1 MTASIHVRVLRK
13 SCGWLKPCCPCCMSN
28 ICHFSV
34 LVLFNCQLAGC
45 WINSYIST
53 PDSLS
58 LYRQPCQNTVVC
70 ACCCARQGYGLFL
83 YLWQFFIPLVIFVVA
98 YWKILGVVHRQEKVD
113 PGCKR
118 NATTNNEPLAETNME
133 TFAPANADSN
143 RHNSERDENHIEI
156 GTAGSR
162 GHRAVRG
169 QNGPENKPMSRTQ
182 INVVRTM
189 IYITA
194 CYTVCWMPMYLYHLL
209 STFRVGRFKFFN
221 CSSLDRPT

>member
-98 YWKILGVVHRQEKVD
+98 YWKILGVVHRQEKWI
-113 PGCKR
+113 
-118 NATTNNEPLAETNME
+118 L
-133 TFAPANADSN
+133 
-143 RHNSERDENHIEI
+143 
-156 GTAGSR
+156 
-162 GHRAVRG
+162 
-169 QNGPENKPMSRTQ
+169 
-182 INVVRTM
+182 VVKEMQQRTM
-189 IYITA
+189 NHWLKQTWKPLHQRMLTQTGT
-194 CYTVCWMPMYLYHLL
+194 TVKEMRTTLRL
-209 STFRVGRFKFFN
+209 GRPGQGVIVRSEVRMGQRTN
-221 CSSLDRPT
+221 RCLVHRSMS